1 MFASTV
7 SLHIS
12 GFLAGEKP
20 SRNHASTHASGNC
33 GNASSTSSITSVSRT
48 RPPRKAPAVPARH
61 AAMPARQQRFRLA
74 LQFRPQRQCGAQ
86 FVIVQGNFSTLKKS
100 RLAPAGATCSNNCHA
115 QRKFSPVPKPVSPMQ
130 KLSPADSAA
139 KRSANWLPCRN
150 TWRVS
155 SRPESVEKYT
165 SP

>member
-1 MFASTV
+1 MFASTA

-12 GFLAGEKP
+12 GFFAGEKP
-20 SRNHASTHASGNC
+20 SRNQASTLPAGNC
-33 GNASSTSSITSVSRT
+33 GNASATSLITSVRRT
-48 RPPRKAPAVPARH
+48 RPPAKL
-61 AAMPARQQRFRLA
+61 QRFQPGTR
-74 LQFRPQRQCGAQ
+74 RCQRANSVSACACNSGHSANAARNSSSLN
-86 FVIVQGNFSTLKKS
+86 GNFSTLKKS
-100 RLAPAGATCSNNCHA
+100 RLAPSGATCSNNCQA

-130 KLSPADSAA
+130 KLSPADNAA
-139 KRSANWLPCRN
+139 KRSAKRLPCRN